1 MSCKLHKTPNWYD
14 TKEDLKFRPIVACCG
29 TWVNHWSKWLDHYLS
44 LLTPFVPTYFGGEDP
59 ILDWLRTIENLPPWA
74 FVWTSDAVS
83 MYTNIKTDHA
93 IIIIGGWIDELSTHP
108 DFPKDYPV
116 AAVKAAMEII
126 MRSNHFVFG
135 DLNFLQLLGT
145 AMGTSAACM
154 WATIYYGYHEAKR
167 LLLDF
172 KTQLCNGNM
181 VRWIDDIFGVW
192 CCNICKSWKCSH
204 WRDFKNALPF
214 GQLTWTTTE
223 PSKSVVFLD
232 MTISIEGGKIVT
244 QTYQKPMNL
253 YLYIPPAS
261 NHSPK
266 QTKAIIFQL
275 MKRYRLQNTKFK
287 DYIKYTMLLYRR
299 HLARGHLS
307 EKIWPYFRE
316 AHKKLQLQLSQP
328 PEQDEEEEAAAVLDP
343 NNLFSREARPSY
355 LHFVYDKYDIP
366 GHVIQ
371 KLHQEHCSTFEK
383 TLGLLPPRICYSR
396 PKNIRDLATQAR
408 LHEPPGKPA
417 SYFMGEF
424 QKGLDP

>member
-1 MSCKLHKTPNWYD
+1 MYFRSETVFKPNDDDIEERLERFFSSLWRAQKRWRSRHRSNLTPRMHDLLIFFKDSDIYIIIEADKNLGVCILEREYYVRRAIEEHLGNSAVYKIISKAEANTIQYKLSFRFSQWLGKHAATVPEHEREYLREARNRCSTKLARFRMSCKLHKTPNWYD

-93 IIIIGGWIDELSTHP
+93 ITIIGGWIDELSTHP

-126 MRSNHFVFG
+126 MRNNHFVFG

-154 WATIYYGYHEAKR
+154 WATIYYGYHEVKR

-214 GQLTWTTTE
+214 GQLT
-223 PSKSVVFLD
+223 
-232 MTISIEGGKIVT
+232 
-244 QTYQKPMNL
+244 
-253 YLYIPPAS
+253 
-261 NHSPK
+261 
-266 QTKAIIFQL
+266 
-275 MKRYRLQNTKFK
+275 
-287 DYIKYTMLLYRR
+287 
-299 HLARGHLS
+299 
-307 EKIWPYFRE
+307 
-316 AHKKLQLQLSQP
+316 
-328 PEQDEEEEAAAVLDP
+328 
-343 NNLFSREARPSY
+343 
-355 LHFVYDKYDIP
+355 
-366 GHVIQ
+366 
-371 KLHQEHCSTFEK
+371 
-383 TLGLLPPRICYSR
+383 
-396 PKNIRDLATQAR
+396 
-408 LHEPPGKPA
+408 
-417 SYFMGEF
+417 
-424 QKGLDP
+424 